1 MMGLYSFS
9 VIPFTGRRRE
19 MDGAALEKWT
29 LVPLASLKK
38 ACE

>member
-1 MMGLYSFS
+1 MMGLYGFS

-19 MDGAALEKWT
+19 MGGEALEKWT